1 MNAYIKIFIV
11 YILCSETILCNHR
24 RITINYSG
32 GQNDYIFFFEEKN
45 TKPFLTCDIN
55 ADNNQFSC
63 PSTRNSEQ
71 LYKIITDQNKTNLK
85 NLCKTLIDNGY
96 NLTDA
101 GDYTWKIDLS
111 YMHNDPNTGYSIYNW
126 TLYKNNVK
134 FTGTN

>member
-24 RITINYSG
+24 RVTINYIA
-32 GQNDYIFFFEEKN
+32 GQNDDIYFKEKN
-45 TKPFLTCDIN
+45 NKPFVICDIKEK
-55 ADNNQFSC
+55 QRSC

-71 LYKIITDQNKTNLK
+71 LYTIITADGTNLK

-101 GDYTWKIDLS
+101 GDYTWKIDFS
-111 YMHNDPNTGYSIYNW
+111 DVKSDPNTGYSIYNW